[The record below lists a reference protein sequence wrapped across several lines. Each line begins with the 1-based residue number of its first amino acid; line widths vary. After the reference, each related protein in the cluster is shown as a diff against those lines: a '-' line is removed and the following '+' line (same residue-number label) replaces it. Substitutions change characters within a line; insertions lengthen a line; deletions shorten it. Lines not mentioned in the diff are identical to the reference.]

1 MMILL
6 AFFDMRDDAAKA
18 NRIFNRIICMNANGF
33 AGMVPIGRVPEV
45 SQLDGVLAASPFSW
59 YGGKYH
65 DEVMPF
71 AQFSVDANT
80 VFKVLDEFT
89 VPADQLAD
97 FQANKDGAA
106 IGRRLASDRG
116 LKVGDPLPLEGRHLS
131 RRHGPDGP
139 GHLRRPLQPQ
149 PADVPVPLRLPRR
162 GAQEGHHEL
171 RVGRLAFHQ
180 QLPGL
185 RQRGHDLHQVQERR
199 HHARP

>member
-1 MMILL
+1 
-6 AFFDMRDDAAKA
+6 
-18 NRIFNRIICMNANGF
+18 
-33 AGMVPIGRVPEV
+33 
-45 SQLDGVLAASPFSW
+45 
-59 YGGKYH
+59 
-65 DEVMPF
+65 MP
-71 AQFSVDANT
+71 SN

-97 FQANKDGAA
+97 FKANKDGAA

-131 RRHGPDGP
+131 RRHEPDGP

-149 PADVPVPLRLPRR
+149 PADVPVPLRIPRR

-171 RVGRLAFHQ
+171 ACRRLAVHR

-185 RQRGHDLHQVQERR
+185 GQRGHDLHQVQERR
-199 HHARP
+199 HHAVPEQEDRRPLSQQRLPHPDPDRGSLRQDVLGHAGRPAERHLRHRCGGRGLAPLRGRQRHGDGHARTDHARWPS